1 MRAGCSNHIPTDAA
15 GKLHDDATMDR
26 LVAALATCGPEGGSG
41 RRPDEPRWKRPR
53 HSRLVAKRG
62 ARRTVC

>member
-26 LVAALATCGPEGGSG
+26 LVAALSDVWS
-41 RRPDEPRWKRPR
+41 RRGFRAA
-53 HSRLVAKRG
+53 S
-62 ARRTVC
+62 